1 MENFM
6 NLHKYETLSDFIS
19 DAIKEKN
26 ITRQRLAEL
35 LDIHPAKVYRWV
47 SGASLPKQDAVVRI
61 AHFFNLSREDINTLI
76 EKQKRK
82 KYKKRGRKKKVENKI
97 NKTNKKSVN
106 PEIEKLLKK
115 KEKLEKKL
123 YDTINE
129 IVKIEVKL
137 NLLGYK
143 EE

>member
-6 NLHKYETLSDFIS
+6 NLHKYETFSDFIS